1 MRLLFMLLVG
11 YILWRMVRGRKEVEA
26 PAAPKDE
33 EAQLDPVCGVYVP
46 ASEAVVGTH
55 EGKRIYFCSMECL
68 EKYRERLGSPS

>member
-11 YILWRMVRGRKEVEA
+11 YIVWRMLKGRKEIDA
-26 PAAPKDE
+26 PAPPQDE

-46 ASEAVVGTH
+46 ASEAVVGML

-68 EKYRERLGSPS
+68 EKYREGLGGTS